1 MGAGST
7 FELLTTRRAVTGEVA
22 IHLLSQQTHFM
33 SYKNISLSIDRDS
46 EMEGKGSECWKGR
59 RRSFL
64 SSGSVHCKDQNIL
77 LTKANHECT
86 VQHCTPRAYQT
97 KPSHVFQCVISLNS
111 KRLNSVIAT
120 LEGILM
126 CRNCREALHWST
138 PCKVMSGGSR
148 GMQGWNLDC
157 KIYVGGLHEEANK

>member
-1 MGAGST
+1 MRLRWKVKEVNAGRVEEEEAFKLRLCSLQRS
-7 FELLTTRRAVTGEVA
+7 E
-22 IHLLSQQTHFM
+22 HFT
-33 SYKNISLSIDRDS
+33 DQS
-46 EMEGKGSECWKGR
+46 EP
-59 RRSFL
+59 
-64 SSGSVHCKDQNIL
+64 
-77 LTKANHECT
+77 